1 MDIHGLNEISTTTV
15 IEIIKSYK
23 KKRVIIVGQTCSGK
37 DHLKKALL
45 KNGFQQTVSYTTR
58 PPRES
63 EKDGIDYFF
72 VSDTIFDTYAKND
85 YFVEWDNFNGF
96 KYGTTFTEWN
106 AINPNKVY
114 IMTPQT
120 VISNISDG
128 ERQKSLVIYLQVSP
142 ELQMQRLL
150 DRGVSQDDAEKRLNE
165 DETAFFDFSD
175 WNVRIKNLKI
185 ANP

>member
-1 MDIHGLNEISTTTV
+1 
-15 IEIIKSYK
+15 
-23 KKRVIIVGQTCSGK
+23 
-37 DHLKKALL
+37 
-45 KNGFQQTVSYTTR
+45 
-58 PPRES
+58 
-63 EKDGIDYFF
+63 
-72 VSDTIFDTYAKND
+72 VSDTIFDTYAEND

-150 DRGVSQDDAEKRLNE
+150 DRGVSQEDAEKRLNE